1 MCVYPE
7 LISLE
12 MYLMLKKQT
21 KKKTLFWIINLGIL
35 KDLTDTKL
43 VAMSL
48 LVGVTASWG
57 TLQLF
62 LTFVL
67 GIVPV

>member
-1 MCVYPE
+1 MKDNN
-7 LISLE
+7 I
-12 MYLMLKKQT
+12 T
-21 KKKTLFWIINLGIL
+21 LGIV

-48 LVGVTASWG
+48 LVGVTASCG

-62 LTFVL
+62 LTFVF
-67 GIVPV
+67 GMVPV